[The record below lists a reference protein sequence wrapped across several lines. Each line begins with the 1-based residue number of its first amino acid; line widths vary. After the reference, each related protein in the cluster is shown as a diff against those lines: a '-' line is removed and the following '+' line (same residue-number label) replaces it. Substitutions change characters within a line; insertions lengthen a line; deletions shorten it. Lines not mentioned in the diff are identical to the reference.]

1 MNYSGHYDRLI
12 ARARDRILV
21 GYCERHHVLPRCLGG
36 GNESTNLVNLTP
48 EEHYVAHQLLV
59 KLHPNSI
66 GLTRAA
72 AVMSKHGSGNKAY
85 GWLRRRLSKLIRG
98 RPHSPEH
105 RANLAAFL
113 RKKNIAN
120 TGKPLSAEHKRKLS
134 ISGRGKTR
142 PPRTNEWRQKQSLAQ
157 TGKKQSPETRAR
169 VSASLLGNK
178 RNLGKKASSE
188 TRALLSS
195 LLVVRNAS
203 MTPEQHRL
211 IKLKMWATRRAKEV
225 SS

>member
-1 MNYSGHYDRLI
+1 MNYVAHYERLI
-12 ARARDRILV
+12 ARARNRVLT
-21 GYCERHHVLPRCLGG
+21 GYSERHHVLPRCLGG
-36 GNESTNLVNLTP
+36 GNSKENLVNLIP

-59 KLHPNSI
+59 KLYPTNMA
-66 GLTRAA
+66 LAYAA
-72 AVMSKHGSGNKAY
+72 VVMSKHGRGNKAY
-85 GWLRRRLSKLIRG
+85 GWLRRHVSQLKRG
-98 RPHSPEH
+98 RPHSPTH
-105 RANLAAFL
+105 RANLAASL
-113 RKKNIAN
+113 RKRNIAN
-120 TGKPLSAEHKRKLS
+120 TGKPLSAEHKLKLS
-134 ISGRGKTR
+134 IAGRGKKR
-142 PPRTNEWRQKQSLAQ
+142 PPRSREWNLKQSLAQ

-188 TRALLSS
+188 IRALLSS
-195 LLVVRNAS
+195 LLVVRNAL